1 MSLQNPAQDVRVAT
15 GRAAEALAD
24 EVRTLGLHRLLLV
37 AGSRRLV
44 DDLTAGLPV
53 AACFHDVVMHVP
65 VGVVERA
72 VALARRRSVDG
83 IVCIGGG
90 SATGLAKAVAVRTG
104 LPVVAVPTTYAGSEA
119 TPVWGVTDDSGKH
132 TASDPRALPR
142 GVVYDATL
150 TLTLPAARGV
160 ASGLNALSHCVDSLW
175 APRATAATTERALE
189 GAALLA
195 RTLPRVAADGATPD
209 LAADA
214 DLAAREDLLRA
225 THLAGAVFADAGSGL
240 HHKIC
245 HVLGGL
251 LDLPHAETHAAVLP
265 HVVALN
271 APAVPELDA
280 RLAAALAGSPTSRS
294 ALDELEALYARLR
307 PTRALRDLGMP
318 ADAVPAVVDAVLAS
332 GLTGNPVPLA
342 AAPLAALLRGA
353 WGDPA

>member
-1 MSLQNPAQDVRVAT
+1 MPQQSPTQDVHLAT
-15 GRAAEALAD
+15 GRAAEELAAA
-24 EVRTLGLHRLLLV
+24 VRRLGLGRLLLV

-44 DDLTAGLPV
+44 DELTAGLPV
-53 AACFHDVVMHVP
+53 AACFHDVAMHVP
-65 VGVVERA
+65 AGVVDRA
-72 VALARRRSVDG
+72 EALALRRSVDG

-104 LPVVAVPTTYAGSEA
+104 LPIVAVPTTYAGSEA
-119 TPVWGVTDDSGKH
+119 TPVWGITDAGGKH

-142 GVVYDATL
+142 TVVYDAAL
-150 TLTLPAARGV
+150 TLTLPAAYGV
-160 ASGLNALSHCVDSLW
+160 ASGLNALAHCVDSLW
-175 APRATAATTERALE
+175 APRATPETTTRALE

-195 RTLPRVAADGATPD
+195 RTLPRVAEDGTD
-209 LAADA
+209 LP
-214 DLAAREDLLRA
+214 AREDLLRA

-265 HVVALN
+265 HVLAFN

-280 RLAAALAGSPTSRS
+280 RLATALAGGVPGGSTTRR

-318 ADAVPAVVDAVLAS
+318 ADAVPAVVEAVLAS
-332 GLTGNPVPLA
+332 GLTGNPVPLTA
-342 AAPLAALLRGA
+342 ARLDGLLRAA
-353 WGDPA
+353 WGAPA

>member
-1 MSLQNPAQDVRVAT
+1 MPLQNPAQDVRVAT
-15 GRAAEALAD
+15 GRAAEALAA

-44 DDLTAGLPV
+44 DDLTAELPV

-65 VGVVERA
+65 VGVVDRA

-132 TASDPRALPR
+132 TASDLRALPR
-142 GVVYDATL
+142 AVVYDATL
-150 TLTLPAARGV
+150 TLTLPAAYGV
-160 ASGLNALSHCVDSLW
+160 ASGLNALAHCVDSLW
-175 APRATAATTERALE
+175 APRATPATTERALE

-195 RTLPRVAADGATPD
+195 RTLPRVAAD
-209 LAADA
+209 AAGA

-271 APAVPELDA
+271 APAVPETDA
-280 RLAAALAGSPTSRS
+280 RLAAALAGAPTSRS
-294 ALDELEALYARLR
+294 ALDELDALYARLR

-318 ADAVPAVVDAVLAS
+318 AEAVPAVAAAVLANAPA
-332 GLTGNPVPLA
+332 GNPVPLA
-342 AAPLAALLRGA
+342 AAPLEALLRGA